1 MTVIAGLMTMMSG
14 GGEGGRGGLRGGALI
29 ETPNSLLRQIKMRA
43 DKR

>member
-1 MTVIAGLMTMMSG
+1 MGENGEGDG
-14 GGEGGRGGLRGGALI
+14 GGGGGGGGGVLI